1 MAISNSVFLR
11 SLLKEYY
18 TVKGVQSLIDRTDPF
33 LKILKNRVPVEG
45 DSAPFAVSAGFG
57 TCTANF
63 LSAQSQAVKEG
74 RAYKFKVE
82 AGQLYAVI
90 TMNAKEIAAARSDK
104 GGFQSLP
111 LYKMNY
117 AIEGM
122 RRGLASALY
131 GRGFGEIGVYNASTT
146 FTANTSTTIQV
157 GSDVLLKIPPE
168 GKIVLKAT
176 VDAAAVLTTL
186 TITDIGVDTI
196 TVVPDTTV
204 STTAGTPV
212 IICLDGAMDPNG
224 NPIFPVGLAGWV
236 PAVDA
241 RDATGTD
248 WPAYVGQSFYG
259 VNRSNYAAQLC
270 GNFVLPAT
278 STETKQETIERAA
291 MIARRK
297 GLVDGVLVLNDL
309 DRLELTNELQAKG
322 SYFTGTINADKRSAA
337 FGLDELTANFAGT
350 SISKIVDSPYCPRQ
364 QFWLVDPDVIQ
375 MFEYSNAA
383 GYVIPD
389 GIEDNEPGKQ
399 LTTELDKESPVSG
412 DSVAYG
418 LNVDYL
424 FDIHDGV
431 ATWEGQAT
439 EVDLHLFGTWAVIN
453 PSLVT
458 TGFFAKDN
466 SGVND
471 FSEIVAFYK

>member
-1 MAISNSVFLR
+1 MAISNSTFLR

-18 TVKGVQSLIDRTDPF
+18 TVKGVQSLIDRTDPL

-90 TMNAKEIAAARSDK
+90 TLNAKEIQAARTEK

-111 LYKMNY
+111 LYKVNY
-117 AIEGM
+117 AVEGM

-131 GRGFGEIGVYNASTT
+131 GRGYGEIGVYNASTT
-146 FTANTSTTIQV
+146 FTSGSSNAVKINV
-157 GSDVLLKIPPE
+157 GSDILLKIPPE
-168 GKIVLKAT
+168 GKIVMKNT
-176 VDAAAVLTTL
+176 VDASTVLGTL
-186 TITDIGVDTI
+186 TITDIGEDTI
-196 TVVPDTTV
+196 TVWSDTSFT
-204 STTAGTPV
+204 TTAGTPV

-236 PAVDA
+236 PTVDA
-241 RDATGTD
+241 RDDSGTD
-248 WPAYVGQSFYG
+248 WPAYVGTSFFG

-270 GNFVLPAT
+270 GNFVKPAT
-278 STETKQETIERAA
+278 ATETKQETIERAA

-297 GLVDGVLVLNDL
+297 GLVDGVLVLNDV

-350 SISKIVDSPYCPRQ
+350 SISKIIDSPYCPRR
-364 QFWLVDPDVIQ
+364 QFWLLEPDVVQ
-375 MFEYSNAA
+375 MFEYSNAS

-389 GIEDNEPGKQ
+389 GIPDNEPGKQ

-412 DSVAYG
+412 ESIAYG

-439 EVDLHLFGTWAVIN
+439 EIDMHLFGTWAVIN

-458 TGFFAKDN
+458 TGFFSN
-466 SGVND
+466 GTLND
-471 FSEIVAFYK
+471 FADIVAFYK